1 MNQIKRNLQKGFT
14 LIELMIVVAI
24 IGILAAIAIP
34 QYSDYTSRTRA
45 AGAAAELASL
55 KTSLTVC
62 SADLGAFT
70 NCTIGSNGITAPVV
84 TKNIKTV
91 PTVALT
97 ANTAAITTTAGAT
110 TTDGVDMGYVLTGT
124 MGATANMPWIAT
136 GTICNATRGLK
147 DGQGGCGVG
156 S

>member
-1 MNQIKRNLQKGFT
+1 
-14 LIELMIVVAI
+14 
-24 IGILAAIAIP
+24 LAAIAIP

-55 KTSLTVC
+55 KTALTVC
-62 SADLGAFT
+62 QADLGAFT
-70 NCTIGSNGITAPVV
+70 LCAIGSNGITAPTI

-97 ANTAAITTTAGAT
+97 ATTATIATTVGATTTAGA
-110 TTDGVDMGYVLTGT
+110 DMTYNLVGT
-124 MGATANMPWIAT
+124 MGATANMPWIAN
-136 GTICNATRGLK
+136 GTICNSTRGLK